1 MTTEQ
6 QEELLIGLRTE
17 VLELKEILADNYY
30 DKSQLSDIYVTDD
43 NLSSK
48 LKSYLTSTEI
58 NNKYKKITE
67 SDKRDEELEKL
78 INTCALSSQLDD
90 YVNVNDF
97 KDYKSSI
104 SEEIKSLEESVTH
117 NSDCIKSFYTK
128 DEIDGMGFIKEL
140 PSIDYLASIEWVESK
155 GYLTAHQSLDAYAT
169 INWVK
174 TQLES
179 KNMNLDAYAK
189 ISSIPKRTSD
199 LVNDSGYLTEHQ
211 SLSGYAKTEDIDE
224 IKADIYNI
232 KSKFNNYTKNTGYI
246 TVKDVESYIGSLNLD
261 GTYAKLSD
269 IDDIVGNLNNYAT
282 LTDLSNVKS
291 NYAKKSD
298 IPDISLYYN
307 ADYIDETFE
316 TKDRVS
322 SLLSEYAL
330 SKDVDKAIESIHDKF
345 DNYLTLDYATT
356 FKLYCANTYAKK
368 SDIPDISLYYNADYI
383 NETFET
389 KDGVSSLLSKY
400 TLSDDFDKVIKSI
413 QNKFNDYLTLDY
425 DTNFKSYCNDTYA
438 TKSDIDEC
446 NINIRK
452 VNEIVSNTQSSLT
465 NYMKK
470 SDVSAYYVTKSDF
483 GKYTDSFVTKDDVSS
498 TIYDKMSLYATVTEL
513 EKCKSTISTLSEFK
527 SNTTTKLSKIENR
540 IDDLVDNDYLKGK
553 LNELKSSFISSDK
566 LEAYITKTDASTL
579 YDTKLNE
586 YAKKVDIGKFI
597 TYSEAAKDYIK
608 KNEIDSYIPNLSSYS
623 TKSDLNEIKGNIEEL
638 TTDILNNTGN
648 IEIINQKLSN
658 YYTKTDV
665 STKISKIYSD
675 LTTNLSN
682 YAKKSDIPES
692 VDLSPYAKT
701 SYVDGIYG
709 ELVNYAKL
717 TDIPD
722 TANYVQSNE
731 YNDTIAGL
739 YKYIDGRTD
748 YDSVL
753 VDYVTESDLTKVTK
767 SLVTKKEIDEKLS
780 YYITASRLHDYVDS
794 YISENIEQIVKN
806 YINSQLNV
814 YLTKREAED
823 TYLAIEDYKYL
834 KSAAV
839 IDDSFKY
846 SYEDF
851 YYSLYDKDGNP
862 LDDVK
867 LHNGFYIV
875 EGTLYFVYNGEFIE
889 LEMIEYWKEEEK

>member
-6 QEELLIGLRTE
+6 QEELLMGLRTE

-30 DKSQLSDIYVTDD
+30 DKSQLSDIYITDD
-43 NLSSK
+43 DLSSK
-48 LKSYLTSTEI
+48 LKSYLTSIEI
-58 NNKYKKITE
+58 NNKYKTITA
-67 SDKRDEELEKL
+67 SDKRDDELEKL
-78 INTCALSSQLDD
+78 INACALSSQLGD
-90 YVNVNDF
+90 YVTKNDF
-97 KDYKSSI
+97 DDYKSSI
-104 SEEIKSLEESVTH
+104 GEDIKSLEESVTY
-117 NSDCIKSFYTK
+117 NSDCIKKSFYTRT
-128 DEIDGMGFIKEL
+128 EIDKMGFIKEL
-140 PSIDYLASIEWVESK
+140 PSLDYLASIDWVESK

-199 LVNDSGYLTEHQ
+199 LVNDSGYLSEHQ
-211 SLSGYAKTEDIDE
+211 SLSGYAKTEDIDGL
-224 IKADIYNI
+224 KSDIYNI
-232 KSKFNNYTKNTGYI
+232 KSAFNNYVKNSEYI
-246 TVKDVESYIGSLNLD
+246 TIKDVESYIGLLNLE
-261 GTYAKLSD
+261 GTYAKHSD
-269 IDDIVGNLNNYAT
+269 IDEIVGNLNNYAT

-298 IPDISLYYN
+298 I
-307 ADYIDETFE
+307 
-316 TKDRVS
+316 
-322 SLLSEYAL
+322 
-330 SKDVDKAIESIHDKF
+330 
-345 DNYLTLDYATT
+345 
-356 FKLYCANTYAKK
+356 KLYCANTYAKK
-368 SDIPDISLYYNADYI
+368 SDI
-383 NETFET
+383 
-389 KDGVSSLLSKY
+389 
-400 TLSDDFDKVIKSI
+400 
-413 QNKFNDYLTLDY
+413 
-425 DTNFKSYCNDTYA
+425 
-438 TKSDIDEC
+438 DEC
-446 NINIRK
+446 NIKISN
-452 VNEIVSNTQSSLT
+452 VNDIVSNTQSSLT

-470 SDVSAYYVTKSDF
+470 SDASAYYVTKSDF
-483 GKYTDSFVTKDDVSS
+483 EKYTNSFVTKADVSR
-498 TIYDKMSLYATVTEL
+498 TIYDEMSSYATVTEL

-527 SNTTTKLSKIENR
+527 SNTTTRLSNIENR
-540 IDDLVDNDYLKGK
+540 IYDLVDNDYLKGK
-553 LNELKSSFISSDK
+553 LDELKSSFISSDE
-566 LEAYITKTDASTL
+566 LEAYITKTAAASAL

-586 YAKKVDIGKFI
+586 YVKKVDIGEFI
-597 TYSEAAKDYIK
+597 THSDATKDYIK

-638 TTDILNNTGN
+638 TTDILNNTGK

-682 YAKKSDIPES
+682 YAKK
-692 VDLSPYAKT
+692 
-701 SYVDGIYG
+701 
-709 ELVNYAKL
+709 
-717 TDIPD
+717 
-722 TANYVQSNE
+722 
-731 YNDTIAGL
+731 
-739 YKYIDGRTD
+739 
-748 YDSVL
+748 
-753 VDYVTESDLTKVTK
+753 SDLTKVTK

-814 YLTKREAED
+814 YLTKGEAAH

-846 SYEDF
+846 SYKDF
-851 YYSLYDKDGNP
+851 YHSLYDDDCNP

-889 LEMIEYWKEEEK
+889 LEMIEYWKEEK

>member
-43 NLSSK
+43 DLSSK

-58 NNKYKKITE
+58 NNKYKKITA
-67 SDKRDEELEKL
+67 SDKRDDELENL
-78 INTCALSSQLDD
+78 INNCALSSQLDG
-90 YVNVNDF
+90 YVTKNDF
-97 KDYKSSI
+97 DDYKSSI
-104 SEEIKSLEESVTH
+104 DEDIKSLKESVTH
-117 NSDCIKSFYTK
+117 NSVRIKSFYTK

-140 PSIDYLASIEWVESK
+140 PSLDYLASIEWVESK
-155 GYLTAHQSLDAYAT
+155 GYLTARQSLDAYAT

-189 ISSIPKRTSD
+189 ISSIPKCTSD
-199 LVNDSGYLTEHQ
+199 LVNDSGYLTAHQ
-211 SLSGYAKTEDIDE
+211 SLSGYAKTEDIDGL
-224 IKADIYNI
+224 KSDIFNI
-232 KSKFNNYTKNTGYI
+232 KSAFSNYVKNSEYI
-246 TVKDVESYIGSLNLD
+246 TIKDVKSYIGLLNLD
-261 GTYAKLSD
+261 GTYAKHSD
-269 IDDIVGNLNNYAT
+269 IDKIVGNLNNYAT

-291 NYAKKSD
+291 NYAKKSE
-298 IPDISLYYN
+298 IPDIL
-307 ADYIDETFE
+307 
-316 TKDRVS
+316 
-322 SLLSEYAL
+322 
-330 SKDVDKAIESIHDKF
+330 
-345 DNYLTLDYATT
+345 
-356 FKLYCANTYAKK
+356 LYCNDTYAKK
-368 SDIPDISLYYNADYI
+368 SDI
-383 NETFET
+383 
-389 KDGVSSLLSKY
+389 
-400 TLSDDFDKVIKSI
+400 
-413 QNKFNDYLTLDY
+413 
-425 DTNFKSYCNDTYA
+425 
-438 TKSDIDEC
+438 DEC
-446 NINIRK
+446 NKNISN
-452 VNEIVSNTQSSLT
+452 VNNIVSNTQSSLI

-470 SDVSAYYVTKSDF
+470 SDASAYYVAKSDWE
-483 GKYTDSFVTKDDVSS
+483 KYIDSFVTKADVSS
-498 TIYDKMSLYATVTEL
+498 AIYDAMSSYDTVTEL
-513 EKCKSTISTLSEFK
+513 EKCNSTLSEFK
-527 SNTTTKLSKIENR
+527 SNTTTRLSNIENK
-540 IDDLVDNDYLKGK
+540 IDGFVDKDYLVGK
-553 LNELKSSFISSDK
+553 LDELKSSFISSDALK
-566 LEAYITKTDASTL
+566 AYITSEDASAL
-579 YDTKLNE
+579 YETKLNE
-586 YAKKVDIGKFI
+586 YAKKVNIGKFI
-597 TYSEAAKDYIK
+597 TYAEATKNYIK

-638 TTDILNNTGN
+638 TTDILNNTVK
-648 IEIINQKLSN
+648 IEKIKQNLSN

-675 LTTNLSN
+675 LTTNLSG

-709 ELVNYAKL
+709 ELVNYAKF

-722 TANYVQSNE
+722 IANYVQSNE
-731 YNDTIAGL
+731 YNDAINEL
-739 YKYIDGRTD
+739 YAYIDKKTD
-748 YDSVL
+748 CG
-753 VDYVTESDLTKVTK
+753 DYVTESDLSSKLTKVTK
-767 SLVTKKEIDEKLS
+767 SLVTKKDIDEKLS
-780 YYITASRLHDYVDS
+780 DYITASRLHDYVDS

-862 LDDVK
+862 LDDVN

>member
-43 NLSSK
+43 DLSSK

-58 NNKYKKITE
+58 NNKYKKITA
-67 SDKRDEELEKL
+67 SDKRDDELENR
-78 INTCALSSQLDD
+78 INNCALSSQLDG
-90 YVNVNDF
+90 YVTKNDF
-97 KDYKSSI
+97 DDYKSSI
-104 SEEIKSLEESVTH
+104 DEDIKSLEESVTH
-117 NSDCIKSFYTK
+117 NSASIKSFYTK

-140 PSIDYLASIEWVESK
+140 PSLDYLASIEWVESK
-155 GYLTAHQSLDAYAT
+155 GYLTKHQSLDAYAT

-189 ISSIPKRTSD
+189 ISSIPKYTSD

-211 SLSGYAKTEDIDE
+211 SLSGYAKTEDIDGL
-224 IKADIYNI
+224 KSDIFNI
-232 KSKFNNYTKNTGYI
+232 KSAFSNYVKNSEYI
-246 TVKDVESYIGSLNLD
+246 TIKDVKSYIGLLNLD
-261 GTYAKLSD
+261 GTYAKHSD
-269 IDDIVGNLNNYAT
+269 IDEIVGNLNNYAT

-307 ADYIDETFE
+307 ADYIDEIFE

-322 SLLSEYAL
+322 L
-330 SKDVDKAIESIHDKF
+330 
-345 DNYLTLDYATT
+345 
-356 FKLYCANTYAKK
+356 
-368 SDIPDISLYYNADYI
+368 
-383 NETFET
+383 
-389 KDGVSSLLSKY
+389 LLSKY
-400 TLSDDFDKVIKSI
+400 ALSDDFDKVIKSI

-425 DTNFKSYCNDTYA
+425 YTKFKSYCNDTYA
-438 TKSDIDEC
+438 KKSDIDEC
-446 NINIRK
+446 NINISN
-452 VNEIVSNTQSSLT
+452 VNDIVSNTQSSLT

-470 SDVSAYYVTKSDF
+470 SDASAYYVTKSYF
-483 GKYTDSFVTKDDVSS
+483 EEYTNSFVTKADVSS
-498 TIYDKMSLYATVTEL
+498 TIYDAMSSYATVTDL
-513 EKCKSTISTLSEFK
+513 NKCKSTVSNLSDFALNAETRL
-527 SNTTTKLSKIENR
+527 SNIENK
-540 IDDLVDNDYLKGK
+540 IDGFVDKDYLVAK
-553 LNELKSSFISSDK
+553 LDELKSSFISSDALK
-566 LEAYITKTDASTL
+566 AYITSEDASAL
-579 YDTKLNE
+579 YEKKLNE
-586 YAKKVDIGKFI
+586 YAKKVDIDKFI
-597 TYSEAAKDYIK
+597 TYSEATKNYIT
-608 KNEIDSYIPNLSSYS
+608 KNEICSYIPNLSSYS

-638 TTDILNNTGN
+638 TTDILNNTGK

-717 TDIPD
+717 TDMPD
-722 TANYVQSNE
+722 IANYVQSNE
-731 YNDTIAGL
+731 YNDTIARL
-739 YKYIDGRTD
+739 YKYIDERTD

-767 SLVTKKEIDEKLS
+767 SLVTKKDIDEKLS
-780 YYITASRLHDYVDS
+780 DYITASRLHDYVDS